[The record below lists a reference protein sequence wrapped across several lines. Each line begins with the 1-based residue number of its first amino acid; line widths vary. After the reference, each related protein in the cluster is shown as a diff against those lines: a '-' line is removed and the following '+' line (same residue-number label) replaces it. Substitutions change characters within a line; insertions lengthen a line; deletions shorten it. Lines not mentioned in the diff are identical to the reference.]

1 MSETSILL
9 ASNGK
14 ISRKELA
21 PNAPRNRNPSSGAT
35 SRDHRSTRRDPRIP
49 PDWPDP

>member
-9 ASNGK
+9 ASTGK

-21 PNAPRNRNPSSGAT
+21 MLPTPPATATHRPVPLHVVVEAPKNNGGLFGF
-35 SRDHRSTRRDPRIP
+35 
-49 PDWPDP
+49 